1 MTRTPPGDGHGA
13 NRPIEERRA
22 ERDRWALLR
31 ELDRLT
37 ERPMLVLS
45 FIWLLLVAIDLIRGL
60 PTALEQLTLVIW
72 GLFIVDFAVEL
83 LIAPDRTRYLR
94 RNVLTILALA
104 LPALRLLRVAPALRA
119 LHGLRA
125 IRSVRLLQVV
135 TSANRGLRALGRTF
149 SERGFGYVVTATL
162 LVALLGAAGMLAFE
176 GRAAMG
182 EEGAPAGTLVG
193 PAFENYFDALWWTV
207 MIVAT
212 IGSGDWPVSPE
223 GRMLTLLLAVYGFVV
238 FGYITATLA
247 SHFLGGSKE
256 AERVGRA
263 RAEREIARLGDE
275 IAALRAALADDAAPG
290 SSAPH
295 PLPGRPPVDPPES

>member
-1 MTRTPPGDGHGA
+1 MTADVPRESHGTGEPEGPP
-13 NRPIEERRA
+13 EER
-22 ERDRWALLR
+22 ERWALLR

-45 FIWLLLVAIDLIRGL
+45 FVWLVLIAMELVTGL
-60 PTALEQLTLVIW
+60 PPILEQLTLVIW

-83 LIAPDRTRYLR
+83 LIAPDRPRYLQ
-94 RNVLTILALA
+94 RNILTVLALF
-104 LPALRLLRVAPALRA
+104 LPALRLLRLAPALRA

-149 SERGFGYVVTATL
+149 SERGFGYVVTAT
-162 LVALLGAAGMLAFE
+162 VVVSLLGAAGMLAFE
-176 GRAAMG
+176 GRAALS
-182 EEGAPAGTLVG
+182 EEGATIAARSG
-193 PAFENYFDALWWTV
+193 PEFDTYFDALWWTV

-247 SHFLGGSKE
+247 SHFLGGNRE
-256 AERVGRA
+256 AERDERA
-263 RAEREIARLGDE
+263 RSERELARLADE
-275 IAALRAALADDAAPG
+275 VAALRTALDE
-290 SSAPH
+290 
-295 PLPGRPPVDPPES
+295 GRPAGPRRRHDEGTGDGGDGG